1 MKARWINHTSS
12 PELPVVGRTV
22 IATFWPG
29 RYYLVLTTLVDSST
43 PLRVFLRSVA
53 LQVPYEN
60 VPHERDSYVT
70 QIFHCSKQGS
80 HKTAEKPLFEKE
92 YLTFLEALNG
102 HKTTID
108 SLLNGQLILD

>member
-12 PELPVVGRTV
+12 PELPIVGRTV

-29 RYYLVLTTLVDSST
+29 RYYLVLTTQVDSST

-60 VPHERDSYVT
+60 VPHERDIYVT
-70 QIFHCSKQGS
+70 QIFNCSKLGS
-80 HKTAEKPLFEKE
+80 HKAAEKSLYEKE
-92 YLTFLEALNG
+92 YPTFLEALNG
-102 HKTTID
+102 HSKTVD
-108 SLLNGQLILD
+108 SLLDGQLILG